1 MAACL
6 LSLSLSDC
14 WLYCSQ
20 LWCRSCGIQITS
32 VISLEALCAWLARA
46 DIWYRIDHS
55 PPSPPQSPFSPT
67 LPVPSSYLH
76 LPFILGGWHTRELW
90 DQLSWVELGEAIAGL
105 LHPLTW
111 PPQWA
116 FVRSARA
123 KPHPSSSNGFW
134 SATGSIRHYCY
145 AWVKATDTQA
155 GRQRRERVE
164 VRHGSLEKASTAE
177 QSPHQE
183 PPSAPTRHGETVSA
197 ERHEGFDNGRRR
209 SNEKGGPEIHPDIT
223 GLRVWRNLWAFN
235 EALNEGLIRATA
247 ADVNQ

>member
-55 PPSPPQSPFSPT
+55 PPT

-116 FVRSARA
+116 FVRSTRA

-155 GRQRRERVE
+155 GRQRRES
-164 VRHGSLEKASTAE
+164 GSAARLTREGVYSRAKPPPGASICSHTARGNCL
-177 QSPHQE
+177 HW
-183 PPSAPTRHGETVSA
+183 AP
-197 ERHEGFDNGRRR
+197 RRFR
-209 SNEKGGPEIHPDIT
+209 Q
-223 GLRVWRNLWAFN
+223 R
-235 EALNEGLIRATA
+235 
-247 ADVNQ
+247 